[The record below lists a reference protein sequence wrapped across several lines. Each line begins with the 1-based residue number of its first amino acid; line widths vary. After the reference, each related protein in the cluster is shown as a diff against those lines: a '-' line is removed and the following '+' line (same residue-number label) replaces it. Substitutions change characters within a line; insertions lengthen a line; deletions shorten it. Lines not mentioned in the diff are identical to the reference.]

1 MAVSIKLEGIGE
13 VDAALR
19 QLEADFGIK
28 ESSRKVLVPAV
39 REAMKPVLETA
50 KSMAPKDTG
59 DLARTLWLEAR
70 RPSRRDMRSKYIHT
84 TDVVIASV
92 TTKAFP
98 KKLKKQFYAENQDLY
113 KSDRDAYRK
122 KFKQFAYSLGFPYD
136 ARAIAQE
143 FGSAKISAQPFLRP
157 ALESQ
162 AQATVS
168 RLSEILARRI
178 AQFRSKQKTT

>member
-1 MAVSIKLEGIGE
+1 MTVTIKLEGIGE

-39 REAMKPVLETA
+39 REAMKPVLEVA

-59 DLARTLWLEAR
+59 ALAQHLQVEAR
-70 RPSRRDMRSKYIHT
+70 RPNRKDMRSKYIQT
-84 TDVVIASV
+84 TDVVIAAV

-98 KKLKKQFYAENQDLY
+98 KKLKQKFLEENLDLY
-113 KSDRDAYRK
+113 RTNRGAYRQ
-122 KFKQFAYSLGFPYD
+122 KFKEFALSSGFPYD

-143 FGSAKISAQPFLRP
+143 FGTAKTPAKPFLRP
-157 ALESQ
+157 ALEANSQ
-162 AQATVS
+162 TTVN
-168 RLSEILARRI
+168 RLAAILARRI
-178 AQFRSKQKTT
+178 AEFRSKQKTT